1 MSEQELPGLMEE
13 HRSDLLMYLQHNAG
27 WLLKYETVDDLHQG
41 VQLRAFERG
50 DTLRY
55 QGREPFLAWMYMVA
69 RAYLADRGGYWS
81 RLKGRTAQ
89 LLRLT
94 WADAPSSDSG
104 AGPST
109 FAFRREQLSLA
120 VQVLATLLPRDCDLV
135 RWSSEGVSVKDQA
148 RRLSLSHDA
157 TERAGALALERFRK
171 AYRLASGHEPA

>member
-41 VQLRAFERG
+41 VQLRALKRG
-50 DTLRY
+50 DTFRY

-69 RAYLADRGGYWS
+69 RTYLADRNSYWS
-81 RLKGRTAQ
+81 RLKSRAAQ
-89 LLRLT
+89 ILRLT
-94 WADAPSSDSG
+94 WSTAPSSYP
-104 AGPST
+104 ATAWT
-109 FAFRREQLSLA
+109 FASRREQLSLA

-135 RWSSEGVSVKDQA
+135 RWSSERVPLKDQA
-148 RRLSLSHDA
+148 KQLGLSFDA
-157 TERAGALALERFRK
+157 AKRASARALERFRR